1 MKKEEIE
8 KRRKMKRVKFFKTNF
23 DGVIINLIIIQN
35 LFKNIEFVKN
45 EK

>member
-1 MKKEEIE
+1 MKW
-8 KRRKMKRVKFFKTNF
+8 VKFLSSNF
-23 DGVIINLIIIQN
+23 DDIIINLIIIQN